1 MKKVYAACLGARK
14 ASAARLRVH
23 VLKVGNSSQIFQV
36 NHIVGPVTFAGK
48 SQHNLVSFTTWL
60 VLVKQTIFQ
69 LLSPEQVQVANL
81 TRIASVL
88 PGDSQPKS
96 RGFL

>member
-1 MKKVYAACLGARK
+1 MTVLDLAHLALA
-14 ASAARLRVH
+14 H

-36 NHIVGPVTFAGK
+36 NHIVGPVTFAGT

-60 VLVKQTIFQ
+60 VMVKQTIFQ
-69 LLSPEQVQVANL
+69 LLSPEQLLVANL
-81 TRIASVL
+81 TRIVSVL

-96 RGFL
+96 RGVL

>member
-1 MKKVYAACLGARK
+1 MFLYDTTQSGPVSQFAE
-14 ASAARLRVH
+14 
-23 VLKVGNSSQIFQV
+23 VLKVGNSSQFQV
-36 NHIVGPVTFAGK
+36 NHIVGPVTFAAK

-69 LLSPEQVQVANL
+69 LLSPEQVLVANL

-88 PGDSQPKS
+88 PGDSLEVIEQDPI
-96 RGFL
+96 FLL